1 MALAP
6 TRVKL
11 ARGGGGVALYIRP
24 SVRRKAGK
32 TYRYYQLV
40 RSVRRNG
47 KMVQETVAHLG
58 KLDARGRAK
67 ARALADHICG
77 SRTAPQGALFD
88 AEPDEPQIARV
99 RVDKLRVER
108 ARRFGDVWL
117 GLTVWQALELDRV
130 CSEILP
136 AGRERVP
143 WSQVAAIQVIARLC
157 EPASELHVAERWYG
171 RTALEDL
178 LGVRAEL
185 INDDRLYRLLDQL
198 IWHKSD
204 LEQHLRRRLGE
215 LFQLEYDLLLYDVTS
230 TYFEGLAARNALAKH
245 GYSRDHRPDCRQVCI
260 ALVVTR
266 EGMPLGYEVFDGNIT
281 DVTTVKT
288 IVGTM
293 EARYGL
299 ASRIWVMDR
308 GMCSQSN
315 VEWLIQTGRR
325 YLVGAARSVLNE
337 LAAALQ
343 HPEGWQTVREGV
355 EVKLCRAAGNAQ
367 EIFVICRSR
376 ERRTKEQAM
385 HARFSARIEREI
397 TRLAQRIERR
407 RSPIDRA
414 EVERQI
420 GRILE
425 RNHRAA
431 GRFRIEIETSADHP
445 AGIGLNWSVDPM
457 WEDWAEHSEG
467 VYVLRTNILD
477 WSPEALWKT
486 YIQLTEAEAAFR
498 IHKTDLSLRPIWH
511 QRADRVQAHILICFL
526 SYVLWKTLEQW
537 QVRAGLGNSPRF
549 VLDELREIQSMDVV
563 LPLADNPNQEVKVRC
578 VVRPESAQAMLLERL
593 GLRLPLRLRIPSGLE
608 REM

>member
-1 MALAP
+1 
-6 TRVKL
+6 V
-11 ARGGGGVALYIRP
+11 YIRP
-24 SVRRKAGK
+24 SVVRKAGK

-47 KMVQETVAHLG
+47 KIVQETVAHLVQ
-58 KLDARGRAK
+58 LDARGRAK

-77 SRTAPQGALFD
+77 SRSAQQRALF
-88 AEPDEPQIARV
+88 EPESDEPQIARV
-99 RVDKLRVER
+99 RIDKLRVER
-108 ARRFGDVWL
+108 QRRFGDVWL
-117 GLTVWQALELDRV
+117 GVTLWRALGLDTVCA
-130 CSEILP
+130 EILP
-136 AGRERVP
+136 AGRESVP
-143 WSQVAAIQVIARLC
+143 WSLVAAIEVIARLC
-157 EPASELHVAERWYG
+157 EPASELYVAERWYA

-178 LGVRAEL
+178 LGVAAEL
-185 INDDRLYRLLDQL
+185 INDDRLYRLLDHL

-204 LEQHLRRRLGE
+204 LEHHLRRRLGE

-266 EGMPLGYEVFDGNIT
+266 EGMPLGYEVFDGNST

-315 VEWLIQTGRR
+315 VDWLIQTGRR
-325 YLVGAARSVLNE
+325 YLVGAARSVLKEFAGE
-337 LAAALQ
+337 LRRAD
-343 HPEGWQTVREGV
+343 GWQTVREGV
-355 EVKLCRAAGNAQ
+355 EVKLCPAHGSAN
-367 EIFVICRSR
+367 ELFVICRSS
-376 ERRTKEQAM
+376 ERRHKEKAM
-385 HARFSARIEREI
+385 HARFSTRIERQI

-407 RSPIDRA
+407 RSAIDRG

-425 RNHRAA
+425 RNHHAA
-431 GRFRIEIETSADHP
+431 ERYRIEIDTSADHP
-445 AGIGLNWSVDPM
+445 AGISLKWSVDPS

-477 WSPEALWKT
+477 WSPETLWKT

-526 SYVLWKTLEQW
+526 AYVLWKTLEQW
-537 QVRAGLGNSPRF
+537 QAKAGLGNSPRF

-563 LPLADNPNQEVKVRC
+563 LPLADNPSQEVKVRC
-578 VVRPESAQAMLLERL
+578 VVRPEPAQTMLLGRL
-593 GLRLPLRLRIPSGLE
+593 GLRLPLRLRIPAGLQ